1 MKKAIIGILV
11 LFTLNTK
18 AQEKKDTTLQTTLTI
33 NEFRAV
39 LYAIDQNIDSK
50 SLSKQLIE
58 LLNKNTK
65 IVADKPKEVPIKSKQ

>member
-65 IVADKPKEVPIKSKQ
+65 TTLGSSFC

>member
-11 LFTLNTK
+11 LITLNTK

-33 NEFRAV
+33 EEYRTVIVNIEKF
-39 LYAIDQNIDSK
+39 IDSK
-50 SLSKQLIE
+50 QVTNYLID

-65 IVADKPKEVPIKSKQ
+65 IVSDKPKELPKTKQ